1 MKPIQLDLRSN
12 KDFAPDGGLVLLS
25 VILIWKNCIYYFSRQ
40 ANCLLLSFKTEN
52 IFQTV
57 KPGPAG

>member
-1 MKPIQLDLRSN
+1 LISGATRILRQT
-12 KDFAPDGGLVLLS
+12 GGLVLLS

-40 ANCLLLSFKTEN
+40 ANCLLLSFKAEN
-52 IFQTV
+52 IFQIV